1 MDYGLFTNSSE
12 GQNFSVMVS
21 ETPLPDY
28 ELYYLKDQLT
38 MVRSITSRIVAP
50 TIAFVGIM
58 GNIINIV
65 VLTRRWMRSS
75 TNCYLTVLAI
85 YDTLYLLIATSLFFF
100 RVYPDIRYTMEY
112 TYYFWIARPLSN
124 VCSNTGTW
132 LTVTFTVERYI
143 GVCHPMKGR
152 VLCTVE
158 RARYIIAAVCA
169 LAFLSTLPDFFD
181 TDVVRP
187 DVNATKYEMTRNHGH
202 EILTQIGYY
211 WINPTVFTFIPLI
224 LLAVFNSL
232 LIYSVME
239 ASKLRKSMANIEVT
253 ATDNRRERQQRE
265 QQRITIMLISVVVV
279 FFLCQLPSACLLIV
293 QKVYDDVRKTEKL
306 RHTIAGNVFN
316 VFVMVNSAINFL
328 LYSLFSTKFRNT
340 FKRIFCRCCQDRQSR
355 NDGLFSEIAT
365 AHPTAMRSNRPS
377 LCVQFNNVNI
387 SQSRS
392 PLPDRAVNTSKNG
405 YLQIQNKQE
414 DSV

>member
-1 MDYGLFTNSSE
+1 MDYGLFSNSTE

-21 ETPLPDY
+21 EATLRDS
-28 ELYYLKDQLT
+28 EFEDLLGQLT
-38 MVRSITSRIVAP
+38 LVRSITSRIIAP
-50 TIAFVGIM
+50 GIAFIGII
-58 GNIINIV
+58 GNLINIV

-75 TNCYLTVLAI
+75 TNCYLTVLAL
-85 YDTLYLLIATSLFFF
+85 YDTLYLLIATSLFL
-100 RVYPDIRYTMEY
+100 RDYPQIKSKMEY
-112 TYYFWIARPLSN
+112 MYYFWIARPLTN

-158 RARYIIAAVCA
+158 RARYIIGAVCA
-169 LAFLSTLPDFFD
+169 LAFLSTLPDFFEY
-181 TDVVRP
+181 DVIVQENTTIYKVEP
-187 DVNATKYEMTRNHGH
+187 NDAK
-202 EILTQIGYY
+202 EILAKVGYY
-211 WINPTVFTFIPLI
+211 WINPTVFTFIPLV

-232 LIYSVME
+232 LIHSVME
-239 ASKLRKSMANIEVT
+239 ASKLRKTMANIDVT
-253 ATDNRRERQQRE
+253 ARDNRRERQQRE
-265 QQRITIMLISVVVV
+265 QQRITVMLISVVVV

-293 QKVYDDVRKTEKL
+293 QKVYDDVAMVQKVRQM
-306 RHTIAGNVFN
+306 IAGNVFN
-316 VFVMVNSAINFL
+316 IFVMVNSAINFL

-340 FKRIFCRCCQDRQSR
+340 FKRIFCRCCQDIQSR

-377 LCVQFNNVNI
+377 LCVQFNNVKL
-387 SQSRS
+387 SQSPS
-392 PLPDRAVNTSKNG
+392 PVPDRAVNTSKNG